1 MFAREASGKVS
12 GAIARLVVLIATLSI
27 VNSLHIQP
35 KQFQPQQFQFQ
46 EPGQSL
52 WQSFPLSAPLA
63 APPRLAADYVSGV
76 LSLKESLLKKPVAGG
91 YRSGMKSLPQ
101 MGEKTQQQKQEEN
114 VASFAGLMPSRLSYE
129 SLKKLMDMPAV
140 VEAIAQQVPFVD
152 PQAQE
157 NEQFTSQYPFELQQD
172 EFLQQVPLM
181 NPSVKENEQI
191 TQEEFRQQR
200 TAQTNYQ
207 TQLLQQIQQLFG
219 MRPKYQ
225 PELNGAALTCTAVPD
240 ISVDSEECQT
250 DLPEEEETTE
260 EPTDGE
266 KVIVDVKPA
275 KPDKNKEKAKT
286 STPKPKTKTTKKLA
300 CCTKPSK
307 EKSGKM
313 PIRFSLN
320 FPNEQSQEDEEQSQE
335 TMEHQQ
341 QPRTGRNVYNPDLYY
356 DAFANRLRDRQES
369 NAEAFGQNEIETEDM
384 QLQRMKRKPLMD
396 PSRNQRLVLD
406 RQRLLQA
413 EVKLWPINMNMI
425 DRIH

>member
-1 MFAREASGKVS
+1 MFPREASGRVS
-12 GAIARLVVLIATLSI
+12 GAVARLVVLIAMLSI
-27 VNSLHIQP
+27 ANSLHIQP
-35 KQFQPQQFQFQ
+35 KQFQLQ
-46 EPGQSL
+46 EPVQSL

-63 APPRLAADYVSGV
+63 APPRLADDYVSGV

-101 MGEKTQQQKQEEN
+101 MGEKSQQQQQKKDEN
-114 VASFAGLMPSRLSYE
+114 VASFARLMPSRLSYE

-140 VEAIAQQVPFVD
+140 VEAIAQQ
-152 PQAQE
+152 
-157 NEQFTSQYPFELQQD
+157 LQQD
-172 EFLQQVPLM
+172 EFLQQVPFM

-200 TAQTNYQ
+200 TVQTNYQ
-207 TQLLQQIQQLFG
+207 TQLLQQLQQLFG

-225 PELNGAALTCTAVPD
+225 PELNGAASSCTAAPD

-250 DLPEEEETTE
+250 DFPEEAETTE

-286 STPKPKTKTTKKLA
+286 TTPKPKKKTTKKLS

-320 FPNEQSQEDEEQSQE
+320 FQNEQSQEDEEQSQE
-335 TMEHQQ
+335 TEEHEQ
-341 QPRTGRNVYNPDLYY
+341 QPRTGRHVYNPDLYF
-356 DAFANRLRDRQES
+356 DAFANRFRYRQES

-384 QLQRMKRKPLMD
+384 QLQRMKRKPLMN
-396 PSRNQRLVLD
+396 PSRNQRRVLD

-413 EVKLWPINMNMI
+413 EVKLWPINMRNMI